1 MFCWWDSQALFTTM
15 FRCFT
20 FSFTMSDSTTDEC
33 FILPPVL
40 EIGVVSRKT
49 HRTWNNATTATGLVL
64 FTTASSQLWF
74 SITLHLVVMSVSL
87 EWQCQILPKP
97 LTTPV
102 LPLPKRAAKFCTDR
116 NGLQEGNSLQP
127 ATAAVSFDFQ
137 VYPVSCI
144 SDICFLCTEYKEAK
158 EHRTLHNPIPHEP
171 NRKPWSIKGPIKY
184 EAWLP

>member
-1 MFCWWDSQALFTTM
+1 MFCWCDSQALFTTT
-15 FRCFT
+15 FHCFT
-20 FSFTMSDSTTDEC
+20 FSFIMWQHYWW
-33 FILPPVL
+33 VL
-40 EIGVVSRKT
+40 YSGSSPRNWSSVPKET
-49 HRTWNNATTATGLVL
+49 HRTWNNATTATGLIL
-64 FTTASSQLWF
+64 FATASSQLWS
-74 SITLHLVVMSVSL
+74 SITLHMVVMLASL

-102 LPLPKRAAKFCTDR
+102 LPLPKRAGQFCTDR

-127 ATAAVSFDFQ
+127 ATAAVSLDFQ

-171 NRKPWSIKGPIKY
+171 NRKPWSIKGPN
-184 EAWLP
+184 